1 MKSRQFNE
9 QKKKDKKTNYDLQN
23 TTQKADK
30 LATQTLLNTQGEL
43 GVLRKVNSTC
53 PTSGSRRVTKRYFH
67 VVIK

>member
-30 LATQTLLNTQGEL
+30 LATQTLLNT
-43 GVLRKVNSTC
+43 
-53 PTSGSRRVTKRYFH
+53 
-67 VVIK
+67 